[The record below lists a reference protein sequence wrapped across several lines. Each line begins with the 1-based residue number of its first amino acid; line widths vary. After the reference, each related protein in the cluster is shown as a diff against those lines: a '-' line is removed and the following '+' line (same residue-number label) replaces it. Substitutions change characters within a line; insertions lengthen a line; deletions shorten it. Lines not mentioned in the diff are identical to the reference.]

1 MIRTLSKA
9 CIELVRV
16 SPQIQPDYTQASIEL
31 KYLLFQGVELE
42 AVDFPV
48 TPTDANVAMEREPRH
63 LPLGISMRNLKKVIL
78 LYFKCMIMSGLVGR

>member
-1 MIRTLSKA
+1 M
-9 CIELVRV
+9 
-16 SPQIQPDYTQASIEL
+16 
-31 KYLLFQGVELE
+31 ELE